1 MLFVKQLRLGSI
13 RHQFAF
19 LGFCD
24 EEVKKVR
31 VGFFECTDI
40 VVKEGTFGLVK
51 RTLIYKLLLI
61 TSINHRFRTFL
72 LLIAVGTK
80 TLISRFVLL
89 IKDRRNLFIFEV
101 FDDPPRESAISF
113 K

>member
-1 MLFVKQLRLGSI
+1 M
-13 RHQFAF
+13 
-19 LGFCD
+19 
-24 EEVKKVR
+24 R

-61 TSINHRFRTFL
+61 TSINHRIRIFL

-80 TLISRFVLL
+80 TLMSRFVLL
-89 IKDRRNLFIFEV
+89 IKDRNLFTFEV
-101 FDDPPRESAISF
+101 FDDPPTESVISF
-113 K
+113 Y